1 MDRPSLEGAVDVTT
15 NADAASNTPARQA
28 RWLTVAW
35 RAWPVVTVLAVTAN
49 LLVLPE
55 SVHSLLTR
63 TIRAELPAAHL
74 TPTEYVAIET
84 CIGAVFMLVCLAVA
98 TVIYVRAAR
107 EPVALFCSYT
117 LVALGFGIGS
127 FLSGLTITNPVLN
140 ALSVIFT
147 AAAQVMG
154 GWFFLVFPSGKFVPR
169 WSRWCVLA
177 AAVGAAAVAA
187 SDIARVQP
195 ISSAVQPIGVGLL
208 LLGAGGQVYRYRRVS
223 TLTERQQTK
232 WVVFGLAACIAVFAV
247 IELLGLLATLAVPSA
262 RHSQVVGNL
271 IVGGLWILAVTC
283 IPVCIGIAVLRTHLW
298 DIGLVISRTLTY
310 AVVTALLVGAYAG
323 LVLLTTRV
331 LPFHTAVA
339 VAVSTLAVAAL
350 FNPLRRR
357 VQHAVD
363 RRFNRARYD
372 ADRAVAVFA
381 ARLQDAADPDTV
393 HAHLLAAVHQTLEPA
408 HASVWISRSWR
419 DHG

>member
-1 MDRPSLEGAVDVTT
+1 MEGAMTVDVT
-15 NADAASNTPARQA
+15 ASVKAGSTAPTGRP
-28 RWLTVAW
+28 RWITVA
-35 RAWPVVTVLAVTAN
+35 RPAWPVVTILAITAN
-49 LLVLPE
+49 VLVLPE
-55 SVHSLLTR
+55 FTRSLLTH
-63 TIRAELPAAHL
+63 TIRAELPAVHL
-74 TPTEYVAIET
+74 TPAGYISIEI
-84 CIGAVFMLVCLAVA
+84 CVGVVFALVCLSVA
-98 TVIYVRAAR
+98 TVIYVRAGR

-117 LVALGFGIGS
+117 LVALGLGIGS
-127 FLSGLTITNPVLN
+127 FLSGLTITNPVAN

-177 AAVGAAAVAA
+177 AAVGVLVVAV

-195 ISSAVQPIGVGLL
+195 ISNAVQPVGAGLL
-208 LLGAGGQVYRYRRVS
+208 LLGAGAQVYRYRQVS

-232 WVVFGLAACIAVFAV
+232 WVVFGLAACIAVFAGV
-247 IELLGLLATLAVPSA
+247 LLLDLLVTVLAPSV
-262 RHSQVVGNL
+262 RHSQAAGNL
-271 IVGGLWILAVTC
+271 VAGGLWILGVTF
-283 IPVCIGIAVLRTHLW
+283 IPACIGVAVLRTHLW

-310 AVVTALLVGAYAG
+310 ALVTALLVGVYSG

-339 VAVSTLAVAAL
+339 VAVSTLVVAAL

-363 RRFNRARYD
+363 RRFNRARYK
-372 ADRAVAVFA
+372 ADQAVAAFA

-393 HAHLLAAVHQTLEPA
+393 RDHLLAAVHQTLEPA
-408 HASVWISRSWR
+408 HASVWVSL
-419 DHG
+419 H